1 MVIII
6 KNRFNVL
13 KYVPEVPTYVI
24 RIINSESREELR
36 PLTTSPLFREI
47 NIYRINDTTFDS
59 RGNGPVPDGISEK
72 LITDFASSML
82 KFSDIQ
88 DILVHCNE
96 GKSRSPAIGGALNE
110 IFNLGYETWRIYV
123 DFPGCNEHVYK
134 QLVSTARKIGI
145 LPVTNRRILFDAY
158 KNAE

>member
-1 MVIII
+1 MAIII

-13 KYVPEVPTYVI
+13 EYVPKVPTYVI
-24 RIINSESREELR
+24 RIINPESREELS
-36 PLTTSPLFREI
+36 PLITSPLFRKI
-47 NIYRINDTTFDS
+47 NVYGINDTTFDS
-59 RGNGPVPDGISEK
+59 RGNGPVPDGIGEN

-110 IFNLGYETWRIYV
+110 IFNLGYKTWRIEV
-123 DFPGCNEHVYK
+123 DFPGINKDVYS
-134 QLVSTARKIGI
+134 QIITAARKIGI
-145 LPVTNRRILFDAY
+145 PPVTNRRILFDSY